1 MPKSCCGAGL
11 TMFVFEAETISTDRA
26 LTDAA
31 EVDYTLAA
39 NADVVIQLKEVRKG
53 DHLALDNVT
62 IKGLATPGRTPEHIC
77 LLVTDRTRA
86 PEPWFI
92 GTGPTLMVGDL
103 GRTELAVSAEQG
115 TKDLFASIRKLKNLP
130 DYLEILPG
138 AYAGSVCGRNLSA
151 NPTSTIGFERRHNK
165 AFAIKEELEFV
176 TYMLSDIPPPPLEAA
191 KIRATNSGRTIMQ
204 A

>member
-1 MPKSCCGAGL
+1 
-11 TMFVFEAETISTDRA
+11 MFVFEAEPETISTDRA

-62 IKGLATPGRTPEHIC
+62 IKGLATPRRTPEHIC
-77 LLVTDRTRA
+77 LLVTDRTRT

-92 GTGPTLMVGDL
+92 GTGHTLMVGDF

-115 TKDLFASIRKLKNLP
+115 TKDLFASVRKLKDLP
-130 DYLEILPG
+130 DYLEVLPG
-138 AYAGSVCGRNLSA
+138 ACAGSVCGQKLSA

-165 AFAIKEELEFV
+165 AFAIEEEKVFV
-176 TYMLSDIPPPPLEAA
+176 SNMLSDIPPPEVV
-191 KIRATNSGRTIMQ
+191 KIWATNSGRTIVP